1 MKWLV
6 ALLLISPAFILSN
19 GEWYKTYGGNKLEIV
34 GKFIYDENGFIIA
47 SSTMSYGI
55 SFDIL
60 LFKVND
66 DGIKQWEKRYGGG
79 NEDVA
84 HSILKDNNGYVIIGY
99 TFSYGNGESDIWL
112 VKVDKEGNE
121 IWNKRYGW
129 EGKEYG
135 IDGVVVEDGYII
147 VGVTNSFGEQLNWD
161 ICVFKIDKEGN
172 VIWNKI
178 FGGEESDW
186 ATCIEKDGD
195 ELLIGG
201 YTSSYTSISW
211 DAWLIKLDS
220 QGNEIWN
227 RTYGGGDVDTINDI
241 LAVEDGYIVVGDTM
255 SYGKYQD
262 AFIMKL
268 DKNGNQQWTKI
279 YGGDGWDVF
288 SVIKEIKNGY
298 IIAGRTDT
306 YGAGSFDA
314 WLIKLDSQ
322 GNEIWNRTYGWR
334 LEEIAHDLIVKNN
347 SYYILADTRSI
358 KNGDV
363 LLIKCSDYAP
373 PMIKIT
379 KPKEGYLYV
388 FDREVFFIGKTLVIG
403 KITVEVM
410 AEGSVDRVEFYAY
423 SEEYATEPLYIDYDA
438 PYSFTFS
445 GKTSLLYGYAIDAV
459 AYYGGI
465 NANVGD
471 RIIIKVLNFGA
482 PSGKEIGSN
491 SFDSIY

>member
-1 MKWLV
+1 
-6 ALLLISPAFILSN
+6 
-19 GEWYKTYGGNKLEIV
+19 
-34 GKFIYDENGFIIA
+34 
-47 SSTMSYGI
+47 MSYGI

-60 LFKVND
+60 LLKVND

-84 HSILKDNNGYVIIGY
+84 HSILKDNDGYIIIGY
-99 TFSYGNGESDIWL
+99 TFSYGKEESDIWL
-112 VKVDKEGNE
+112 VKVDKE
-121 IWNKRYGW
+121 
-129 EGKEYG
+129 
-135 IDGVVVEDGYII
+135 
-147 VGVTNSFGEQLNWD
+147 
-161 ICVFKIDKEGN
+161 
-172 VIWNKI
+172 
-178 FGGEESDW
+178 
-186 ATCIEKDGD
+186 
-195 ELLIGG
+195 
-201 YTSSYTSISW
+201 
-211 DAWLIKLDS
+211 
-220 QGNEIWN
+220 
-227 RTYGGGDVDTINDI
+227 
-241 LAVEDGYIVVGDTM
+241 
-255 SYGKYQD
+255 
-262 AFIMKL
+262 
-268 DKNGNQQWTKI
+268 
-279 YGGDGWDVF
+279 
-288 SVIKEIKNGY
+288 
-298 IIAGRTDT
+298 
-306 YGAGSFDA
+306 
-314 WLIKLDSQ
+314 

-423 SEEYATEPLYIDYDA
+423 SKEYETEPLYIDYDA

>member
-1 MKWLV
+1 M
-6 ALLLISPAFILSN
+6 
-19 GEWYKTYGGNKLEIV
+19 
-34 GKFIYDENGFIIA
+34 GKKI
-47 SSTMSYGI
+47 
-55 SFDIL
+55 
-60 LFKVND
+60 
-66 DGIKQWEKRYGGG
+66 RYGGG

-84 HSILKDNNGYVIIGY
+84 HSILKDNDGYIIIGY
-99 TFSYGNGESDIWL
+99 TFSYGKEESDIWL
-112 VKVDKEGNE
+112 IKVDKEGNE
-121 IWNKRYGW
+121 IWNRRYGW

-172 VIWNKI
+172 IIWNKI
-178 FGGEESDW
+178 FGGDESDW
-186 ATCIEKDGD
+186 ATCIEKDGK
-195 ELLIGG
+195 EILIGG

-211 DAWLIKLDS
+211 
-220 QGNEIWN
+220 
-227 RTYGGGDVDTINDI
+227 
-241 LAVEDGYIVVGDTM
+241 
-255 SYGKYQD
+255 
-262 AFIMKL
+262 
-268 DKNGNQQWTKI
+268 
-279 YGGDGWDVF
+279 
-288 SVIKEIKNGY
+288 
-298 IIAGRTDT
+298 
-306 YGAGSFDA
+306 DA

-423 SEEYATEPLYIDYDA
+423 SKEYATEPLYIDYDA